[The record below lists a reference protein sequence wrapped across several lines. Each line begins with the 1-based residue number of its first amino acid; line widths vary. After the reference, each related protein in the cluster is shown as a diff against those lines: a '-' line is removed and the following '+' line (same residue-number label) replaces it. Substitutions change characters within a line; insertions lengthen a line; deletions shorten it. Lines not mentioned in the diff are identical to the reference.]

1 MSSLFNAGISGD
13 LFLMSLCCRV
23 GAYTEFVDKQPCSLQ
38 ISVRG
43 LQVDMKHLIS
53 VGHRQMRNTYK
64 MMSDIK
70 HKKYILYGN
79 QAANVHVLIEML
91 LCQTTCFL
99 C

>member
-43 LQVDMKHLIS
+43 LHVDMKHLTSLAYRKIRSTYEVMLAIPVKRANIS
-53 VGHRQMRNTYK
+53 YENDLMHFHLQMFTFK
-64 MMSDIK
+64 
-70 HKKYILYGN
+70 
-79 QAANVHVLIEML
+79 
-91 LCQTTCFL
+91 
-99 C
+99 